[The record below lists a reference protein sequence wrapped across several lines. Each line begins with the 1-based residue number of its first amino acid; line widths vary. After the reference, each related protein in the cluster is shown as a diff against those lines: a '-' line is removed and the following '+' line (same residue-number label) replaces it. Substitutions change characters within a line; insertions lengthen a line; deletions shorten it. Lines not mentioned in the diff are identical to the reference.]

1 MPCLIPFISCRKSL
15 ILWIYKSDY
24 SLNLSMLSHIRNGAL
39 GPVREWKL
47 KDCITVNKLLETIL
61 VDAAAALSKYQN

>member
-15 ILWIYKSDY
+15 IFWIYKSDY

-39 GPVREWKL
+39 GPIREWKL

-61 VDAAAALSKYQN
+61 VDDAAALSKYQN